1 MKNTGVV
8 RKIDELGRIVIPKE
22 IRKTLNIGT
31 GEDLQIFVENDSIV
45 LKKYIK
51 MLSLKEKSCQL
62 IKEISKFTKSLIYVS
77 DKENIIVS
85 SNNVDKNTKLSK
97 NILSFI
103 SERKEFTDYGCIF
116 DDENNKYVYYY
127 GLPIIIDADAVGSVI
142 VVNNVKISE
151 KDILLIS
158 ILRNLIILNVY

>member
-62 IKEISKFTKSLIYVS
+62 IKEISKFTKS
-77 DKENIIVS
+77 
-85 SNNVDKNTKLSK
+85 
-97 NILSFI
+97 
-103 SERKEFTDYGCIF
+103 
-116 DDENNKYVYYY
+116 
-127 GLPIIIDADAVGSVI
+127 
-142 VVNNVKISE
+142 
-151 KDILLIS
+151 
-158 ILRNLIILNVY
+158 

>member
-62 IKEISKFTKSLIYVS
+62 IKEI
-77 DKENIIVS
+77 
-85 SNNVDKNTKLSK
+85 
-97 NILSFI
+97 
-103 SERKEFTDYGCIF
+103 
-116 DDENNKYVYYY
+116 
-127 GLPIIIDADAVGSVI
+127 
-142 VVNNVKISE
+142 
-151 KDILLIS
+151 
-158 ILRNLIILNVY
+158 

>member
-1 MKNTGVV
+1 MKNTGVI

-31 GEDLQIFVENDSIV
+31 GEDLQIYVDNESIV

-51 MLSLKEKSCQL
+51 MLSLKEKSYQL
-62 IKEISKFTKSLIYVS
+62 IKEISKFTSSLIYVS
-77 DKENIIVS
+77 DKNNIIVS
-85 SNNVDKNTKLSK
+85 SNNLCVNNQLNN
-97 NILSFI
+97 NIISFI
-103 SERKEFTDYGCIF
+103 NDRKEFTDYDNIF
-116 DDENNKYVYYY
+116 NNENNEYVYYY

-142 VVNNVKISE
+142 IANNVKISE